1 MEDVNTQDNDFF
13 FSFCELSHSPLE
25 FNSWKK
31 KIANISQI
39 KRAGIRK
46 MKFET
51 AQIHFLGDVFAAV
64 AVLVA

>member
-1 MEDVNTQDNDFF
+1 MTFF
-13 FSFCELSHSPLE
+13 FFLRTKSQSFRIQLL
-25 FNSWKK
+25 KK

-39 KRAGIRK
+39 KRAGISK

>member
-1 MEDVNTQDNDFF
+1 MTFF
-13 FSFCELSHSPLE
+13 FFLWTKSQSFRIQLL
-25 FNSWKK
+25 KK